1 MDRKNIYESTLTQS
15 ISHIVNSYG
24 QEMCLKYNYI
34 CLKSAC
40 IRVSIASLMLQNEQ
54 DLII

>member
-24 QEMCLKYNYI
+24 QEMCLQYKSI
-34 CLKSAC
+34 CLKSVC
-40 IRVSIASLMLQNEQ
+40 IRVFIASLMLQNEQ
-54 DLII
+54 ELII